1 MRGAHAGRKPAFC
14 RYFRSALGR
23 TRTCDLLIRSQTLY
37 PAELRA
43 QRAYSYDTV
52 EGADTQGV
60 GKGWALYSFPKIL
73 IVAQNGVVSGV
84 VSVSILLVIGND
96 EERLHLRRA
105 LAGEGWRVIPAGT
118 GAQARQ
124 MADRQSFEVAVV
136 DNRLPDERGFQV
148 ISAVQGPT
156 VSTVALLRDEDT
168 MDRIVGIELGAD
180 YYMRSPVNPRELVAR
195 VKQIL
200 RKRERTRDGDSGRIY
215 VGDLEIDPDIVEV
228 RKGDREVQLS
238 PREFQLLYTL
248 AKSPGRV
255 FPRGTLLRQVWGED
269 EYIDERTVNV
279 YVQRLRTKLGDNGL
293 IETVRGFG
301 YRLVR
306 PS

>member
-1 MRGAHAGRKPAFC
+1 M
-14 RYFRSALGR
+14 
-23 TRTCDLLIRSQTLY
+23 
-37 PAELRA
+37 
-43 QRAYSYDTV
+43 
-52 EGADTQGV
+52 
-60 GKGWALYSFPKIL
+60 
-73 IVAQNGVVSGV
+73 
-84 VSVSILLVIGND
+84 
-96 EERLHLRRA
+96 RRA
-105 LAGEGWRVIPAGT
+105 LSGEGWRVVPAGS
-118 GAQARQ
+118 GSQARQ
-124 MADRQSFEVAVV
+124 MAERQEFEVAVV

-148 ISAVQGPT
+148 VSAVQKPG

-200 RKRERTRDGDSGRIY
+200 RKREYAGESSGRLY
-215 VGDLEIDPDIVEV
+215 VGELEIDPDQVSV
-228 RKGDREVQLS
+228 RKGEKEIMLS
-238 PREFQLLYTL
+238 PREFKLLYTL

-255 FPRGTLLRQVWGED
+255 FPRTALLRQVWGED

-279 YVQRLRTKLGDNGL
+279 YVQRLRNKLGDSSAEPKL

-301 YRLVR
+301 YRLVK

>member
-1 MRGAHAGRKPAFC
+1 MV
-14 RYFRSALGR
+14 L
-23 TRTCDLLIRSQTLY
+23 
-37 PAELRA
+37 
-43 QRAYSYDTV
+43 
-52 EGADTQGV
+52 
-60 GKGWALYSFPKIL
+60 
-73 IVAQNGVVSGV
+73 GVVSA
-84 VSVSILLVIGND
+84 SVLLVIGDD

-105 LAGEGWRVIPAGT
+105 LSREGWRVIPAGT

-124 MADRQSFEVAVV
+124 IAERQGFEVAVV
-136 DNRLPDERGFQV
+136 DNRLSDERGFQV
-148 ISAVQGPT
+148 ISAVQGPG

-200 RKRERTRDGDSGRIY
+200 RKRDRAGADSPGRLY
-215 VGDLEIDPDIVEV
+215 VGDLEIDPDLVEV
-228 RKGDREVQLS
+228 RQGGREVQLS

-248 AKSPGRV
+248 ARSPGRV

-279 YVQRLRTKLGDNGL
+279 YVQRLRNKLGDSSTESQI

-301 YRLVR
+301 YRLVK
-306 PS
+306 PKEA

>member
-1 MRGAHAGRKPAFC
+1 
-14 RYFRSALGR
+14 
-23 TRTCDLLIRSQTLY
+23 
-37 PAELRA
+37 
-43 QRAYSYDTV
+43 
-52 EGADTQGV
+52 
-60 GKGWALYSFPKIL
+60 
-73 IVAQNGVVSGV
+73 VVSDV
-84 VSVSILLVIGND
+84 VSASILLVIGDD
-96 EERLHLRRA
+96 EERLRLRRA
-105 LAGEGWRVIPAGT
+105 LSEEGWRVIPAGT

-124 MADRQSFEVAVV
+124 MAARQGFEVAVV

-148 ISAVQGPT
+148 VSAVQNPG

-200 RKRERTRDGDSGRIY
+200 RKRDRMGSESSGRLY
-215 VGDLEIDPDIVEV
+215 VGDLEIDPDLVEV

-255 FPRGTLLRQVWGED
+255 FPRGSLLRQVWGED

-279 YVQRLRTKLGDNGL
+279 YVQRLRAKLGDDRL

-301 YRLVR
+301 YRMVR

>member
-1 MRGAHAGRKPAFC
+1 M
-14 RYFRSALGR
+14 
-23 TRTCDLLIRSQTLY
+23 
-37 PAELRA
+37 AEK
-43 QRAYSYDTV
+43 Q
-52 EGADTQGV
+52 E
-60 GKGWALYSFPKIL
+60 
-73 IVAQNGVVSGV
+73 
-84 VSVSILLVIGND
+84 
-96 EERLHLRRA
+96 
-105 LAGEGWRVIPAGT
+105 
-118 GAQARQ
+118 
-124 MADRQSFEVAVV
+124 FEVAVV

-148 ISAVQGPT
+148 VSAVQKPG

-200 RKRERTRDGDSGRIY
+200 RKREYAGESSGRLY
-215 VGDLEIDPDIVEV
+215 VGELEIDPDQVSV
-228 RKGDREVQLS
+228 RKGEKEIMLS
-238 PREFQLLYTL
+238 PREFKLLYTL

-255 FPRGTLLRQVWGED
+255 FPRTALLRQVWGED

-279 YVQRLRTKLGDNGL
+279 YVQRLRNKLGDSSTDPKL

-306 PS
+306 PSQPARDS

>member
-1 MRGAHAGRKPAFC
+1 LAKVYSSQAVGRNEKWVVFGVL
-14 RYFRSALGR
+14 SA
-23 TRTCDLLIRSQTLY
+23 
-37 PAELRA
+37 
-43 QRAYSYDTV
+43 
-52 EGADTQGV
+52 
-60 GKGWALYSFPKIL
+60 
-73 IVAQNGVVSGV
+73 
-84 VSVSILLVIGND
+84 SILLVIGED

-105 LAGEGWRVIPAGT
+105 LSGEGWRVIPAGT

-124 MADRQSFEVAVV
+124 MAERQSFEVAVV

-148 ISAVQGPT
+148 ISSVQKPG

-195 VKQIL
+195 VKQIM
-200 RKRERTRDGDSGRIY
+200 RKRERGADNDSPGRLF

-228 RKGDREVQLS
+228 RKGGKEVQLS
-238 PREFQLLYTL
+238 PREFKLLYTL
-248 AKSPGRV
+248 TKSPGRV
-255 FPRGTLLRQVWGED
+255 FPRGSLLRQVWGED

-279 YVQRLRTKLGDNGL
+279 YVQRLRAKLGDEL

-301 YRLVR
+301 YRLVK
-306 PS
+306 PD

>member
-1 MRGAHAGRKPAFC
+1 
-14 RYFRSALGR
+14 
-23 TRTCDLLIRSQTLY
+23 
-37 PAELRA
+37 
-43 QRAYSYDTV
+43 
-52 EGADTQGV
+52 
-60 GKGWALYSFPKIL
+60 
-73 IVAQNGVVSGV
+73 VVSDV
-84 VSVSILLVIGND
+84 VSAAILLVIGDD
-96 EERLHLRRA
+96 EERLRLRRA
-105 LAGEGWRVIPAGT
+105 LSEEGWRVIPAGT

-124 MADRQSFEVAVV
+124 MAARQGFEVAVV

-148 ISAVQGPT
+148 ISAVQDPG

-200 RKRERTRDGDSGRIY
+200 RKRDRMGSESSGRLY
-215 VGDLEIDPDIVEV
+215 VGDLEIDPDLVEV

-255 FPRGTLLRQVWGED
+255 FPRGSLLRQVWGED

-279 YVQRLRTKLGDNGL
+279 YIQRLRAKLGDDGL

-301 YRLVR
+301 YRMVR